1 MKDVLKHS
9 FEVLLKNGEYAEA
22 EKLLVPYMKENP
34 DDWDAKLLY
43 GTCRMMQGDAE
54 TAKLVHQQAQ
64 GHFECGR
71 DIPEEQKSFWDKYK
85 KLIFYGA
92 IGTALVLAG
101 GAYLGKQMQDVFEV
115 LSSAM
120 AAYAGPQQPPLVR
133 VVDQHKYAGSEY
145 YQAKYAGPQQPP
157 LVRVDQHKYAGPSY
171 NEKEKSELKW

>member
-92 IGTALVLAG
+92 IGTALILG
-101 GAYLGKQMQDVFEV
+101 GY
-115 LSSAM
+115 
-120 AAYAGPQQPPLVR
+120 AALKDTAPLWNTLLYAIEGESV
-133 VVDQHKYAGSEY
+133 A
-145 YQAKYAGPQQPP
+145 AKYAGPQKTVLELERKGRRENPDIYM
-157 LVRVDQHKYAGPSY
+157 VKYAGPQY
-171 NEKEKSELKW
+171 DEKEKSMWD

>member
-1 MKDVLKHS
+1 MKDALKHS

-64 GHFECGR
+64 DHFECGR

-101 GAYLGKQMQDVFEV
+101 GTYFGRQMQDFLDV
-115 LSSAM
+115 LSHSI
-120 AAYAGPQQPPLVR
+120 L
-133 VVDQHKYAGSEY
+133 GSNAC
-145 YQAKYAGPQQPP
+145 AKYAGPQQPP
-157 LVRVDQHKYAGPSY
+157 LVRVDQQTKYGGQLLPKMEQQEADPGSAA
-171 NEKEKSELKW
+171 W

>member
-1 MKDVLKHS
+1 MKDALKHS
-9 FEVLLKNGEYAEA
+9 FEVLLKNGEYVEA

-64 GHFECGR
+64 GHFESGR

-101 GAYLGKQMQDVFEV
+101 GAYLGKQMQDVFD
-115 LSSAM
+115 LS
-120 AAYAGPQQPPLVR
+120 L
-133 VVDQHKYAGSEY
+133 
-145 YQAKYAGPQQPP
+145 KYAGPQQPVF
-157 LVRVDQHKYAGPSY
+157 VRDKIICSQTKYGGQLRPEMEQQEVDPGSAA
-171 NEKEKSELKW
+171 W

>member
-1 MKDVLKHS
+1 MKDALKHS

-64 GHFECGR
+64 DHFESGR

-92 IGTALVLAG
+92 IGTALVLSG
-101 GAYLGKQMQDVFEV
+101 YVVYMKCT
-115 LSSAM
+115 SSISV
-120 AAYAGPQQPPLVR
+120 GL
-133 VVDQHKYAGSEY
+133 
-145 YQAKYAGPQQPP
+145 KYAGPQQPP
-157 LVRVDQHKYAGPSY
+157 LVSVDQQKYAGPSY
-171 NEKEKSELKW
+171 KEKSKINFRRESGNERRIETQF

>member
-1 MKDVLKHS
+1 MQDDLKKS
-9 FEVLLKNGEYAEA
+9 FETLIKDGEYAEA

-64 GHFECGR
+64 GHFECGK

-92 IGTALVLAG
+92 IGAALVLTG
-101 GAYLGKQMQDVFEV
+101 Y
-115 LSSAM
+115 
-120 AAYAGPQQPPLVR
+120 AALKDAAPLWDTLLYAIVGER
-133 VVDQHKYAGSEY
+133 AA
-145 YQAKYAGPQQPP
+145 AKYAGPQKTLLELENKVPREN
-157 LVRVDQHKYAGPSY
+157 LVKYAAPEY
-171 NEKEKSELKW
+171 DEKVKSPW

>member
-1 MKDVLKHS
+1 MKDALKHS

-64 GHFECGR
+64 DHFESGK

-101 GAYLGKQMQDVFEV
+101 GAYLGKQMQDVFEG
-115 LSSAM
+115 LSPS
-120 AAYAGPQQPPLVR
+120 PLSV
-133 VVDQHKYAGSEY
+133 SE
-145 YQAKYAGPQQPP
+145 ACTKYAGPQQPP
-157 LVRVDQHKYAGPSY
+157 LVRVDQKKYAGPMRP
-171 NEKEKSELKW
+171 EMELQKAARGIEQVTAQESLTW

>member
-1 MKDVLKHS
+1 MEGTQFPAEEITMYGDIMKDALKHS

-64 GHFECGR
+64 DHFESGR

-101 GAYLGKQMQDVFEV
+101 GAYLGKQMQDVFEG
-115 LSSAM
+115 LSSSM
-120 AAYAGPQQPPLVR
+120 AAYAGPQQPPLVHE
-133 VVDQHKYAGSEY
+133 DCA
-145 YQAKYAGPQQPP
+145 
-157 LVRVDQHKYAGPSY
+157 KYAGPSY
-171 NEKEKSELKW
+171 NEKEQNQVQKGVWQ

>member
-64 GHFECGR
+64 GYFESDK
-71 DIPEEQKSFWDKYK
+71 DISVEQKSFWDKYK

-101 GAYLGKQMQDVFEV
+101 GTYLGKQMQDVFVV
-115 LSSAM
+115 LSSPPFLEN
-120 AAYAGPQQPPLVR
+120 AAHAKYAGP
-133 VVDQHKYAGSEY
+133 EY
-145 YQAKYAGPQQPP
+145 YQKKYAGPQQPP

-171 NEKEKSELKW
+171 NEKEQDQVPTGSWQ